1 MALIIIASLIYILAG
16 DSFKNKVIAFA
27 TKHRLFAV
35 IILSL
40 AIVLTFVN
48 LFSSVFFTFIGLLQN
63 IIPIIVAA
71 MVFFVIYQIGK
82 HVLN

>member
-27 TKHRLFAV
+27 TKHRLLAV
-35 IILSL
+35 IVLSL

-71 MVFFVIYQIGK
+71 MVFFVIYQIGR

>member
-27 TKHRLFAV
+27 QKHRVLSV

-63 IIPIIVAA
+63 IIPVIIMAL
-71 MVFFVIYQIGK
+71 VFFVIYQIGR

>member
-16 DSFKNKVIAFA
+16 DSVIAFA
-27 TKHRLFAV
+27 QKHRVLSV
-35 IILSL
+35 IVLSL

-63 IIPIIVAA
+63 IIPVIIMAL
-71 MVFFVIYQIGK
+71 VFFVIYQIGR

>member
-1 MALIIIASLIYILAG
+1 MALIIIASFIYILAG

-63 IIPIIVAA
+63 IIPVIIMAL
-71 MVFFVIYQIGK
+71 VFFVIYQIGR

>member
-1 MALIIIASLIYILAG
+1 MAFVIIASLIYILAG

-27 TKHRLFAV
+27 QKHRVLSV
-35 IILSL
+35 IVLSL

-71 MVFFVIYQIGK
+71 MVFFVIYQIG
-82 HVLN
+82 